1 MTFLNTFGQ
10 DLADCG
16 ALIAPR
22 PLMIASADRDNIYS
36 VASVRETFSKIKAI
50 YDLCDAGDNCR
61 LFTWHGEHGY
71 HRVANTAIFSFCIKH
86 LMGKDVPPE
95 EIEDVGEGL
104 ESAEALRVFVSGLPA
119 DEITTTIHETFVPTA
134 EPPVVST
141 EQDVAA
147 ERARLVAVLRER
159 TFGQFPAEP
168 CPLAVESHFEF
179 ENGETKG
186 ERLQFTSEP
195 EWRITATVHRPPAT
209 QGKTC
214 PALVYLYHRDD
225 ERWAFER
232 FVNRFD
238 ASWVRIAIQCR
249 GVGETGWDSNLQ
261 WHIRRNTALTGRT
274 ITSMQVYDALRAME
288 FVAGLDGVDASRI
301 ALAGR
306 GQMAVVALYAALLRG
321 NTDAILVD
329 APATQN
335 APSQPDGTGE
345 AIEMLNVLRFT
356 DLPYVAGLLYPASLT
371 FVGDVPE
378 TYEWT
383 EALYRQLGG
392 QVRRIPRDN

>member
-1 MTFLNTFGQ
+1 
-10 DLADCG
+10 
-16 ALIAPR
+16 
-22 PLMIASADRDNIYS
+22 
-36 VASVRETFSKIKAI
+36 
-50 YDLCDAGDNCR
+50 
-61 LFTWHGEHGY
+61 
-71 HRVANTAIFSFCIKH
+71 
-86 LMGKDVPPE
+86 
-95 EIEDVGEGL
+95 
-104 ESAEALRVFVSGLPA
+104 
-119 DEITTTIHETFVPTA
+119 
-134 EPPVVST
+134 
-141 EQDVAA
+141 
-147 ERARLVAVLRER
+147 
-159 TFGQFPAEP
+159 
-168 CPLAVESHFEF
+168 
-179 ENGETKG
+179 
-186 ERLQFTSEP
+186 
-195 EWRITATVHRPPAT
+195 
-209 QGKTC
+209 
-214 PALVYLYHRDD
+214 
-225 ERWAFER
+225 
-232 FVNRFD
+232 
-238 ASWVRIAIQCR
+238 
-249 GVGETGWDSNLQ
+249 
-261 WHIRRNTALTGRT
+261 
-274 ITSMQVYDALRAME
+274 ME